1 MKKVFFPLFCML
13 AISMSAQIVE
23 FSDDLL
29 SQYEDKKQEEIL
41 TRPIDLDSLFP
52 PVDFDY
58 AMIVTDRE
66 SNSFSNLHFYG
77 LGWIYPNYIGYH
89 VYIPERQN
97 ISGDRE
103 QRVLSFNSTY
113 DTVAYDFLPKGIY
126 EVVGMIV
133 TNEECEEIKQL
144 IENPATQV
152 KDPRMSDE
160 LQRYC
165 REGGLR
171 GIGSIKKINANI
183 HNGVSFA
190 TDALLVLR
198 GNDDYL
204 YYMRLDEFR
213 QGAFLVEQ
221 YDYIKGYLLHNEW
234 VLGKPR
240 KEFTI
245 TTKDDLRFNF
255 KDTVGVSIKNL
266 AVKDGKFIA
275 IMKVGPDSIL
285 YSCSVEWEKGKYY
298 NYEYVNSRKFVS
310 DTLDYISFKC
320 DYSNTQS
327 LVRKQDYVQMEEINR
342 IFQDEVSTYRSK
354 QEAESAARKAA
365 IEKARKEEF
374 ARLMKE
380 IEHQRQLEK
389 QSLISKYG
397 ERYGLLIFEHK
408 VTLGMTKEMCLKAW
422 GAPRNKVIRR
432 TDSGTQEV
440 WTYGIAQYLIF
451 VNGVLTESASLS

>member
-1 MKKVFFPLFCML
+1 ML

-89 VYIPERQN
+89 VFIPDRQN
-97 ISGDRE
+97 VYE
-103 QRVLSFNSTY
+103 YEERVLSFNDTY

-126 EVVGMIV
+126 EVIGMVV
-133 TNEECEEIKQL
+133 TEEECEELKQL
-144 IENPATQV
+144 IGNSATQV
-152 KDPRMSDE
+152 KNSRMSDE

-165 REGGLR
+165 RTGGLR
-171 GIGSIKKINANI
+171 GIGSAKEINANI
-183 HNGVSFA
+183 HNGVSI
-190 TDALLVLR
+190 TTDDALLVLR

-234 VLGKPR
+234 VLGKPG
-240 KEFTI
+240 KELTI
-245 TTKDDLRFNF
+245 TTKDDLDFHFN
-255 KDTVGVSIKNL
+255 DTVGVSIKNL
-266 AVKDGKFIA
+266 AVKDGEFIA

-285 YSCSVEWEKGKYY
+285 YSCSVEWGKKKYY

-320 DYSNTQS
+320 DYSDTRS

-432 TDSGTQEV
+432 TASGTQEV